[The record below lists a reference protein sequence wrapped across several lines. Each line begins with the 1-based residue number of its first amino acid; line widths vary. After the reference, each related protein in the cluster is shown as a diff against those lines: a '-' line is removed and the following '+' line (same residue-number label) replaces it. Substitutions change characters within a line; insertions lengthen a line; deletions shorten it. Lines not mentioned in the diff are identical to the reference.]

1 MTATQDAP
9 TTAVL
14 HSRFP
19 GSRKAYVAGPR
30 SDMRIPTR
38 EVALTP
44 SEGRFGDGGNAAV
57 RLYDTSGPFCS
68 MRISQDVREYAKA
81 HGVAEEEAIPL
92 GMAEKAAEFRQQGAT
107 IYRAP

>member
-1 MTATQDAP
+1 MTATQAAP

-30 SDMRIPTR
+30 SD
-38 EVALTP
+38 
-44 SEGRFGDGGNAAV
+44 AV

-92 GMAEKAAEFRQQGAT
+92 GMAEKAAEFRQHGAT